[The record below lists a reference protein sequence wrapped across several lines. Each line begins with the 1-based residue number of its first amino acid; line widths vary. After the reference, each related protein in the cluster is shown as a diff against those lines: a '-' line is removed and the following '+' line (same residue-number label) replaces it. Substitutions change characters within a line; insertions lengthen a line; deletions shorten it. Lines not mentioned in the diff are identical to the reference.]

1 MIAPDPD
8 MLPAA
13 ISESKS
19 YGRSSIST
27 SFSASLPSGPLRL
40 SLNRSPALNTFA
52 EEPPGITA
60 FSFLPSRNPPPKAGS
75 PINWPIVTLPT
86 SIS

>member
-1 MIAPDPD
+1 

-27 SFSASLPSGPLRL
+27 LLLRL
-40 SLNRSPALNTFA
+40 STVRTAPLEFELLAGLEKLFA
-52 EEPPGITA
+52 EEPPGMTA
-60 FSFLPSRNPPPKAGS
+60 LSFRPSRNPPPNTGS
-75 PINWPIVTLPT
+75 LISCPIVALPT
-86 SIS
+86 STS